1 MVTAALVFAVA
12 LAMSGGVISGAAYAR
27 RPGVVA
33 QSRSAA
39 TIQMAGSSTFFSD
52 PVVQAE
58 LLRQGLT
65 VQETSLGSRQVCDE
79 PSLGQRYDVANSGSQ
94 DAAAC
99 VLQELT
105 ADGLNAHKSNPFSS
119 PMVII
124 THQPIVDALWRLG
137 IVTKV
142 RNIDVFDVSKYLHVV
157 SIGER
162 WSDIAKNKAYLSNSR
177 ILVATTN
184 PLLSNSGGMFTA
196 IAYAAQN
203 NDDPFT
209 DLQPHDQ
216 KLAVIRQCFAELGN
230 LDTHTPDLLRH
241 FLTEGI
247 DAYPMAMVYESDYI
261 FTRLSG
267 QSGLNSDLRVM
278 YPNPDVISDNTLVSW
293 TQRGN
298 AFTSLLTSPT
308 MQAFEE
314 RHGYRTSGDSS
325 GFVDYMKEKGI
336 YVPNLNIYDRKLQ
349 FASLPSSASLQTLIN
364 AVFPG

>member
-1 MVTAALVFAVA
+1 
-12 LAMSGGVISGAAYAR
+12 MSGGIVSGAAYAR
-27 RPGVVA
+27 RHGAVA
-33 QSRSAA
+33 QSRPVV

-58 LLRQGLT
+58 LLRQGLV
-65 VQETSLGSRQVCDE
+65 VQETSLGSRQVCGE

-124 THQPIVDALWRLG
+124 THQPIVNLLWRLG
-137 IVTKV
+137 VVKKV
-142 RNIDVFDVSKYLHVV
+142 GGIRIFDVRKYLHLV

-162 WSDIAKNKAYLSNSR
+162 WSDIAGNSEYFNKSR

-203 NDDPFT
+203 NGDPFT
-209 DLQPHDQ
+209 LLRPGDQ
-216 KLAVIRQCFAELGN
+216 RLAVIRQCFAELGN

-261 FTRLSG
+261 FTLLSG
-267 QSGLNSDLRVM
+267 QPGLNTDLTVM

-293 TQRGN
+293 TPRGN
-298 AFTSLLTSPT
+298 AFTSLLTAPA

-314 RHGYRTSGDSS
+314 RHGYRTSGDST
-325 GFVDYMKEKGI
+325 GFVSYMAAKNVH
-336 YVPNLNIYDRKLQ
+336 VPDLNKYNADLQ
-349 FASLPSSASLQTLIN
+349 FASLPSSASLQTLID
-364 AVFPG
+364 AVYPV